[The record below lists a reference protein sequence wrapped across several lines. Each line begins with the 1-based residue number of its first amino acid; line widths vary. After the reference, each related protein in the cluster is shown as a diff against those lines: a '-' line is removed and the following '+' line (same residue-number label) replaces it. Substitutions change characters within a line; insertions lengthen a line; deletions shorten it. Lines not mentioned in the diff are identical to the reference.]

1 LEREFGISRLDG
13 YLISYLG
20 GIYVKIIFGNLG
32 KIAII
37 RYGKIYRGDKVQHA
51 QQRGAAGVIMF
62 SDPMEV
68 AWDGMN
74 SGKKDKVAFLKFPR
88 F

>member
-1 LEREFGISRLDG
+1 M
-13 YLISYLG
+13 
-20 GIYVKIIFGNLG
+20 IFGYLG

-74 SGKKDKVAFLKFPR
+74 SGKNPFHIPLFIYLFQASQLLMKCPGLVFSAVH
-88 F
+88 